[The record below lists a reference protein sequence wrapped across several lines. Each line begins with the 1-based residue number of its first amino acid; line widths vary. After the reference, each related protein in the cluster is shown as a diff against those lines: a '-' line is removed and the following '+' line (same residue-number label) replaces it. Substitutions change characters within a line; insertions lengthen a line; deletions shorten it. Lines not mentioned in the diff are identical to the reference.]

1 MLPQV
6 TKNHNIFDI
15 EIEKEIECKE
25 HSDEV
30 VRFYCESCETA
41 ICILCTFND
50 HKDHDVAQFSDAV
63 QKYKGNIENLLMSCK
78 TKLEK
83 FDQQLETVSKCES
96 IIRAAEQK
104 VKDITIDMIA
114 EIRSREKTLIEEIHN
129 LYGPD
134 TMELIEKKNELQA
147 NHDALKSTVQ
157 LTDLVVQGKDM
168 ELLLLKKEVQE
179 KLETL
184 SNSMIKELPK
194 TASKVIT
201 YVPGM
206 IDMGY
211 IHDSDRPLMSAQ
223 RRAISMNEG
232 NPDFNLE
239 DYIST
244 VETQTEQSMDN
255 EREISTNTDHVAQI
269 ERDTQ
274 TMVAAQS
281 YSSSSIVVHEPIYS
295 SSAASPE
302 LSRRSR
308 YSSYQ
313 GSFDDSSSSRASR
326 SNADDDSATQ
336 RRRRRRERA
345 RTTRIDPPERY
356 SYPSDSTPPG
366 VYESH
371 YTSLSNLSA
380 PDQNQS
386 YRRRMRRYAALDD

>member
-1 MLPQV
+1 M
-6 TKNHNIFDI
+6 
-15 EIEKEIECKE
+15 
-25 HSDEV
+25 

-50 HKDHDVAQFSDAV
+50 HKDHDVSQFSDAV
-63 QKYKGNIENLLMSCK
+63 QKYKGNIENLLKSCK

-83 FDQQLETVSKCES
+83 FDQQLETVGKCES

-104 VKDITIDMIA
+104 IKDITIDMIA
-114 EIRSREKTLIEEIHN
+114 EIRSREKTLIAEVHN

-134 TMELIEKKNELQA
+134 TMELIGKKNELQA

-168 ELLLLKKEVQE
+168 ELLLLKKEVQQ

-184 SNSMIKELPK
+184 SNSMIQELPK

-211 IHDSDRPLMSAQ
+211 IHDSDNPLQSAK
-223 RRAISMNEG
+223 RRTINMNEG
-232 NPDFNLE
+232 NPEFNIE

-255 EREISTNTDHVAQI
+255 ETEASTNTDSAEQVNQ
-269 ERDTQ
+269 DTQ
-274 TMVAAQS
+274 TDKVAAQPS
-281 YSSSSIVVHEPIYS
+281 YSTSSIVLHEPIYS
-295 SSAASPE
+295 TGSPD
-302 LSRRSR
+302 LSHRSR

-313 GSFDDSSSSRASR
+313 GSFDDSSSRASR
-326 SNADDDSATQ
+326 STTDDDSATQ

-345 RTTRIDPPERY
+345 RTTRIELPERY

-366 VYESH
+366 VYEAH

-386 YRRRMRRYAALDD
+386 YRRRMRRYAAE